1 MFTRPH
7 GGMNLWVRLPAPL
20 DAGGLLPRA
29 HREGVSYL
37 PGNYFAISRPEI
49 GSLRLSFAGVDP
61 AHIEKGIRILGEI
74 FSNELER
81 QLTSRNREPAP
92 AMV

>member
-1 MFTRPH
+1 
-7 GGMNLWVRLPAPL
+7 VRLPLPL
-20 DAGGLLPRA
+20 DAGELLTRA

-37 PGNYFAISRPEI
+37 PGKYFAVSHPET

-61 AHIEKGIRILGEI
+61 AHIEKGVRILGEI
-74 FSNELER
+74 FSTELER
-81 QLTSRNREPAP
+81 QLSSRNREPAP

>member
-1 MFTRPH
+1 
-7 GGMNLWVRLPAPL
+7 MNLWVRLPSPL
-20 DAGGLLPRA
+20 DAGELLLRA

-37 PGNYFAISRPEI
+37 PGKYFAISRPET

-61 AHIEKGIRILGEI
+61 VHIEKGVKVLGEI
-74 FSNELER
+74 FSTELER